1 MVPATHVSRRGLMSH
16 KGVSIVVLSILRWT
30 LVSSQ
35 ADPGGLGCPSLLL
48 YLVFVFAFEIKSLG
62 MYIDR

>member
-1 MVPATHVSRRGLMSH
+1 MSH